1 MGECQSCGAEVK
13 QEGHNL
19 CYKCWKEQNGSG
31 NSKSTDTSSHLT
43 ATKIGEEFGISGQKM
58 NLLLNELGWTYKP
71 RHGKGWSRTKQGKRQ
86 GASPRTASSGAP
98 YLIWPEKILTNRVLR
113 RAVAAYKGESEPKK
127 SKGEKKTDYDDFRK
141 KYPANYR
148 CMDGHYVRSRAEVM
162 IDNWLYTNGIAHAYE
177 RKLPIEQDV
186 YSDFFIKEGNVY
198 IEFWGM
204 ESDEKYAARKKV
216 KQKAYADNEF
226 ALIELNDN
234 DLNNLDDIL
243 PRKLLRYGLR
253 VS

>member
-1 MGECQSCGAEVK
+1 MV
-13 QEGHNL
+13 
-19 CYKCWKEQNGSG
+19 
-31 NSKSTDTSSHLT
+31 
-43 ATKIGEEFGISGQKM
+43 
-58 NLLLNELGWTYKP
+58 
-71 RHGKGWSRTKQGKRQ
+71 
-86 GASPRTASSGAP
+86 
-98 YLIWPEKILTNRVLR
+98 
-113 RAVAAYKGESEPKK
+113 
-127 SKGEKKTDYDDFRK
+127 
-141 KYPANYR
+141 
-148 CMDGHYVRSRAEVM
+148 
-162 IDNWLYTNGIAHAYE
+162 DNWLYTNGIAHAYE